1 MADLA
6 PLDDP
11 RYVPQHPPVG
21 GKVPDVVAKWGPRSQ
36 LRWFR
41 RFRRFRREIGA
52 QPVAVWDAHYCTS
65 EHHRGQCCDSCQQEY
80 LDGYHG
86 GGVMTDGWC
95 CCYDERMGRP

>member
-1 MADLA
+1 MSAA

-11 RYVPQHPPVG
+11 AYEPKHPPIN

-41 RFRRFRREIGA
+41 RYRHKVGA
-52 QPVAVWDAHYCTS
+52 QPVSVWNAHYCTS
-65 EHHRGQCCDSCQQEY
+65 EHHLGQCCTSCEQEY

-86 GGVMTDGWC
+86 SVASDGWC
-95 CCYDERMGRP
+95 CCKDDRV